1 MDYIVKNIYLKCIK
15 LNEIFNYMNKN
26 IHEQINKI
34 FPDFIKLPIS
44 IFLIAS
50 ISCI

>member
-15 LNEIFNYMNKN
+15 LNEFFNYINII

-34 FPDFIKLPIS
+34 FPVFAKLPIS
-44 IFLIAS
+44 IFLITC

>member
-15 LNEIFNYMNKN
+15 LNEFSNYININ

-34 FPDFIKLPIS
+34 FPDFTKLPIS
-44 IFLIAS
+44 LFLITS